1 MKIGIISFYFN
12 KYGVREGAKR
22 MREHGYDCVD
32 YQGFVNTET
41 DFFGLGERE
50 FERTLTEQRKMI
62 ESEGITVNQVHGPWR
77 YPPRDLEA
85 QDRADRFASMSKSI
99 RGASYLGCDKMV
111 VHPLMPYGADSD
123 ENPEKMREI
132 NYEFFARLAE
142 VGKEYGVVVC
152 YENMPFRKLPI
163 TSYKDVCDT
172 VRMIDSKYFK
182 VCLDVGHCL
191 TLSHSP
197 ADAVRYIGKDLYA
210 MHVHDNDGTAD
221 QHLIPGQGIGDFREL
236 TRALYEIGYE
246 GVYSLETHIKADSVE
261 EQLRREYELAALA
274 KILVQTN

>member
-85 QDRADRFASMSKSI
+85 EDRAERFASMSKSI
-99 RGASYLGCDKMV
+99 RGVSYLGCDKMV

-172 VRMIDSKYFK
+172 ARMIDSKYFK

-221 QHLIPGQGIGDFREL
+221 QHLIPRQGIGDFREL
-236 TRALYEIGYE
+236 TRALHEIGYE
-246 GVYSLETHIKADSVE
+246 GVYSLETHIKADSAE

-274 KILVQTN
+274 KKLVQAN

>member
-22 MREHGYDCVD
+22 MRELGYDCVD

-41 DFFGLGERE
+41 DFFRLGERA

-85 QDRADRFASMSKSI
+85 EDRAERFASMSKSI

-123 ENPEKMREI
+123 ENAEKMREI

-221 QHLIPGQGIGDFREL
+221 QHLLPGQGIGDFREL

-246 GVYSLETHIKADSVE
+246 GVYSLETHIKADSAE

-274 KILVQTN
+274 KKLVQAN